1 MNSMRRTVI
10 IAIIVF
16 LAAIGGVVAGRL
28 IVDPPLPAENELHA
42 LLHNGL
48 DLDSTQHAK
57 LEALEKQFAIRK
69 QALELEMR
77 ADNASLASAIEKEHG
92 YGTEVAAAVDQ
103 SHMAMGQLQ
112 KETLEHIF
120 SMRALLNPDQ
130 MVKFDAAVVKALTAD
145 QK

>member
-1 MNSMRRTVI
+1 MVGFRRTFF
-10 IAIIVF
+10 IAVIVF
-16 LAAIGGVVAGRL
+16 LAALAGVYAGRTL
-28 IVDPPLPAENELHA
+28 TAPVPPPESEIHT
-42 LLHNGL
+42 LLHDELNL
-48 DLDSTQHAK
+48 DAK
-57 LEALEKQFAIRK
+57 QLAQLEVLEKQFAIRK

-120 SMRALLNPDQ
+120 SMRALLKPDQ
-130 MVKFDAAVVKALTAD
+130 MIKFDAAVVKALTAD

>member
-1 MNSMRRTVI
+1 MGGFRRSVA
-10 IAIIVF
+10 IAVIVF
-16 LAAIGGVVAGRL
+16 LAALAGVYAGRSL
-28 IVDPPLPAENELHA
+28 TAPPPPPESEIHA
-42 LLHNGL
+42 LLHDGL
-48 DLDSTQHAK
+48 NLDAK
-57 LEALEKQFAIRK
+57 QLAQLETVEKQFAIRK
-69 QALELEMR
+69 QALEVEMR
-77 ADNASLASAIEKEHG
+77 ADNAKLAAAIENEHG

-120 SMRALLNPDQ
+120 SMRALLKPDQ

>member
-1 MNSMRRTVI
+1 MVGFRRTFF
-10 IAIIVF
+10 IAVIVF
-16 LAAIGGVVAGRL
+16 LAALAGVYAGRTL
-28 IVDPPLPAENELHA
+28 TAPVPPPESEIHT
-42 LLHNGL
+42 LLHDELNL
-48 DLDSTQHAK
+48 DAK
-57 LEALEKQFAIRK
+57 QLAQLEVLEKQFAIRK

-92 YGTEVAAAVDQ
+92 YGTEVAAAVDR

-120 SMRALLNPDQ
+120 SMRALLKSDQ
-130 MVKFDAAVVKALTAD
+130 MIKFDAAVVKALTAD

>member
-1 MNSMRRTVI
+1 MVGFRRTFF
-10 IAIIVF
+10 IAVIVF
-16 LAAIGGVVAGRL
+16 LAALAGVYAGRTL
-28 IVDPPLPAENELHA
+28 TAPGPPPESEIHT
-42 LLHNGL
+42 LLHDELNL
-48 DLDSTQHAK
+48 DAK
-57 LEALEKQFAIRK
+57 QLAQLEVLEKQFAIRK

-120 SMRALLNPDQ
+120 SMRALLKSDQ
-130 MVKFDAAVVKALTAD
+130 MIKFDAAVVKALTAD